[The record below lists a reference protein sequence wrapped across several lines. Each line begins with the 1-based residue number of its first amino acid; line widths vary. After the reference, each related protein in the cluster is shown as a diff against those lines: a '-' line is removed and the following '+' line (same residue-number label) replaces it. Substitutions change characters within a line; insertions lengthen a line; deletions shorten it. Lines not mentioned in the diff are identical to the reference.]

1 MAKKAE
7 ARLGELKALK
17 EAEAVLR
24 AEREKEAG
32 VVETVRKEVERLR
45 RENREL
51 SAK

>member
-7 ARLGELKALK
+7 ARLGEVNALK
-17 EAEAVLR
+17 EAEGVLK

-51 SAK
+51 AGK